1 MRQAQA
7 TLPAEQLRAVVAA
20 AEELAQ
26 SDAGI
31 PAKSSAVTKR
41 LDKWVSQSGVISSP
55 TNATRTSASAPPCVD
70 THHNII

>member
-55 TNATRTSASAPPCVD
+55 TRISN
-70 THHNII
+70 THSLARRLHRAWP

>member
-41 LDKWVSQSGVISSP
+41 VSQSGVISSP
-55 TNATRTSASAPPCVD
+55 TRISN
-70 THHNII
+70 THSLARRLHRAWP

>member
-31 PAKSSAVTKR
+31 LAKSSAVTKR

-55 TNATRTSASAPPCVD
+55 TNATRT
-70 THHNII
+70 T